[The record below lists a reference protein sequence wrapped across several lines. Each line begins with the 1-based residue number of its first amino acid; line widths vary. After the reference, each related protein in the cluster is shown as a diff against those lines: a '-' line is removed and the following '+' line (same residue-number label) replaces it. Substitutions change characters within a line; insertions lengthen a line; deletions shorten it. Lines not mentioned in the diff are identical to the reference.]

1 VDQDASP
8 ILSHRA
14 MGKVDERSPQQERAA
29 VQAETNQK
37 EQAVDWMPKRDAPIV
52 EDAEGRMP
60 GLGP

>member
-1 VDQDASP
+1 
-8 ILSHRA
+8 